1 MSGESRWASMRERAL
16 ADPDDRR
23 RYERKK
29 RTIALTRQVL
39 MRIDAE
45 RERTGLSKAELARRI
60 GTSPSVVR
68 RLFTS
73 EGSNPTL
80 RTVIEM
86 LDELGIDLDLTPSAG
101 GSAAIETTK
110 TASTSSRDIAHV

>member
-1 MSGESRWASMRERAL
+1 VIDESRWSSIRERTL

-29 RTIALTRQVL
+29 RTIVLTRQLL
-39 MRIDAE
+39 MRIDEE

-60 GTSPSVVR
+60 GASPSVVR

-86 LDELGIDLDLTPSAG
+86 LDELGIDLEL
-101 GSAAIETTK
+101 
-110 TASTSSRDIAHV
+110 TSSRDGDASTATSPDVNDRAPI